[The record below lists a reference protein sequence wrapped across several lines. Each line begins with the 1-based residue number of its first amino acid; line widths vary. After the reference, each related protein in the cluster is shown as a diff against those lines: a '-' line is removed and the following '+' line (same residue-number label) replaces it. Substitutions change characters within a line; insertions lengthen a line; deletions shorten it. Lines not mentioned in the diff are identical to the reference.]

1 MTENQKNR
9 LSTIISGLAAS
20 GHYTYLK
27 QVDTG
32 ETTCFGKIFKDEPF
46 LRSGPWDK
54 ESELIRYDIIEAAL
68 TLLQELEKAEL

>member
-9 LSTIISGLAAS
+9 LATIISGLAAG

-27 QVDTG
+27 QVDTS

-46 LRSGPWDK
+46 LRSQPWDK

-68 TLLQELEKAEL
+68 TLLQELEKTEL